1 MNRVKE
7 SHDDSVSH
15 QLFLIRI
22 LRTMQKVREVSS
34 ATARQWTPENR
45 WQASSQSIQRNQV
58 PLPHTKNRTN
68 VDYLSRY

>member
-45 WQASSQSIQRNQV
+45 WQAFSQSIQGNQG
-58 PLPHTKNRTN
+58 PLPHTKNCTN